1 MGGLGVKSDQGQIH
15 NPDSFTGDG
24 STVAFT
30 LSHSISSP
38 QMIIWVEGGVPQIP
52 TTDFTVDGVTVTRT
66 TAPANLVPISVLYL
80 GATAIVGTPSDST
93 VTLAKMAVN
102 SVDSDQYVDGSID
115 AIHLSANSVDSD
127 AYVDA
132 SIDNA
137 HLADDAV
144 GVAELS
150 ATGTASS
157 STFLRGDNAWAA
169 AGGVATGF
177 IGGLTCSN
185 DTDASHDVLIS
196 VGSARDYGDAV
207 TMTLGTAITK
217 RIDATWAVGDDNG
230 GLDTGSVGAN
240 AGYGVWLIRRAD
252 TGVVD
257 AIFSLDKGAAG
268 ATITKPTNYDQ
279 IRLIGWVRTD
289 ASNNITAFTQSGDYF
304 RLIGTKATDISDSSI
319 TDDTYETGTLTV
331 PPLSNAHIYA
341 YYNNPTTTDG
351 HMSFSIKTK
360 DSSEVLSDQIQ
371 NFMMIQN
378 AQARDRMTHQGFV
391 FADSAS
397 QVEYG
402 GSENSG
408 AADIT
413 ITLIG
418 CQMFT
423 RSNP

>member
-157 STFLRGDNAWAA
+157 STFLRGDNSWAA

-240 AGYGVWLIRRAD
+240 AGYGVWLIRRSD

-341 YYNNPTTTDG
+341 Y
-351 HMSFSIKTK
+351 
-360 DSSEVLSDQIQ
+360 
-371 NFMMIQN
+371 
-378 AQARDRMTHQGFV
+378 
-391 FADSAS
+391 
-397 QVEYG
+397 
-402 GSENSG
+402 
-408 AADIT
+408 
-413 ITLIG
+413 
-418 CQMFT
+418 
-423 RSNP
+423 